1 MGFKFSKPLK
11 YGIKKTEQSAM
22 KRIMSG
28 KKNLSKQDSINRVE
42 KNYGDELKRISNE
55 VSPTARIMNTFGSKK
70 TIILPL
76 D

>member
-11 YGIKKTEQSAM
+11 YGIKKKEQSAM
-22 KRIMSG
+22 KRIMSV

-42 KNYGDELKRISNE
+42 KNYGDELNRISPK

-70 TIILPL
+70 VIK
-76 D
+76 